1 MNLLM
6 LLKRYKMARIYYSD
20 KEGDYF
26 IQKFKR
32 LEKKIKKDSEIT
44 CSYCKLH
51 DMGCLRGKY
60 FRPNGGGIT
69 SLCQNYFI
77 YFYVAI

>member
-51 DMGCLRGKY
+51 DMGCLRENILD
-60 FRPNGGGIT
+60 RM
-69 SLCQNYFI
+69 
-77 YFYVAI
+77 VEE